1 MQIYYSINYLRG
13 ETLVK
18 GQIVPDTLDYPNN
31 APACTVKPT
40 LSENLYRF
48 NDTVFTLEFVTK

>member
-1 MQIYYSINYLRG
+1 
-13 ETLVK
+13 LVK